1 VLLARMSREA
11 LYSDTA
17 RMVVKQAT
25 MRWSP
30 SRPTSTTTASPSRR
44 PWTPPAAPAR
54 RRRQRAGHLGRAQSD
69 AWGTALSYCAW
80 DNGGTSAS
88 AGRIDGDSP
97 ASQNSIT
104 LAVVSAGP
112 DKSFQSSCA
121 QARANAAQGD
131 DIVMAYSNAQV
142 VQGVGGTVYWGD
154 PVTDYPTLAALPA
167 PSLHVGEQRMIL
179 QTGQVMRWDGNA
191 WTPTNGVA
199 TVDANGNVGIGTGIA
214 TGQSMF
220 ATLNVDKGS
229 AGEALRI
236 GTGANDQSISFGGK
250 AGITTSGN
258 AVNMILNANG
268 QANQL
273 VLAGSGNVGI
283 GTASPTAVGG

>member
-1 VLLARMSREA
+1 MPLRPEPAPAPPPRRAGFALPMLMAALALGGIVAGVIGSGSVLLARMSREA

-25 MRWSP
+25 MRLVTESADIDNDGFP
-30 SRPTSTTTASPSRR
+30 E
-44 PWTPPAAPAR
+44 PPAMDTAGSAKPAGGGNVPATSAAPK
-54 RRRQRAGHLGRAQSD
+54 SD
-69 AWGTALSYCAW
+69 AWGTALGYCAW

-104 LAVVSAGP
+104 LAVVSAGL
-112 DKSFQSSCA
+112 DKAFQTSCA

-191 WTPTNGVA
+191 WTPT
-199 TVDANGNVGIGTGIA
+199 
-214 TGQSMF
+214 
-220 ATLNVDKGS
+220 
-229 AGEALRI
+229 
-236 GTGANDQSISFGGK
+236 
-250 AGITTSGN
+250 
-258 AVNMILNANG
+258 
-268 QANQL
+268 
-273 VLAGSGNVGI
+273 
-283 GTASPTAVGG
+283 PT